1 MAEGIKISEMEQI
14 ATLEDGCCF
23 PVVSNGVNK
32 KITQKNLYKLM
43 TSFLDKNKTN
53 YIQTTME
60 DLELSGTNDVSV
72 LWQKIYNKYGT
83 NGVIKFEWNE
93 PKKGFI
99 KINDTTIANLGGILI
114 YTCNAPN
121 LSWVNFSA
129 LFISCYTDE
138 VYKIECFTNVNPTKY
153 HSTCTRLL
161 NLSDRN
167 ELLNNDKSQTNRI
180 QSLEDN
186 SHNKTNLIYKY
197 FGSSSTEKYITV
209 TSQQLFGDVEVH
221 CGYSGKWIFTPVGN
235 PLYISG
241 TLPNNRLGEFKNA
254 GLTGWAWS
262 DDYKTLYLRVK
273 NYPIA
278 VSVLGMN
285 GGLVSISDWSTSAP
299 SGITFKTDV
308 FDVYSNFVSLQSQ
321 ITNNDND
328 IASLQNQITSND
340 DDISYVRELFAN
352 YNTITDWFSGE
363 NINKYINRIPIYIS
377 VENFKANSS
386 KKFCLNLNS
395 NTYEIINWT
404 NNYNVSFTV
413 ENNKWWIVFPSEF
426 TTNKDIYMY
435 AEYIRI
441 GG

>member
-93 PKKGFI
+93 SKKGFI

-138 VYKIECFTNVNPTKY
+138 VYKIECFTNDNPTKY

-197 FGSSSTEKYITV
+197 FGSSGTEKYITV
-209 TSQQLFGDVEVH
+209 TSQQLFGGVEVH

-241 TLPNNRLGEFKNA
+241 TLPNDRLGEFKNA

-321 ITNNDND
+321 I
-328 IASLQNQITSND
+328 
-340 DDISYVRELFAN
+340 
-352 YNTITDWFSGE
+352 NTIKKPDGIEIFRMGINESTSSWESYTTTE
-363 NINKYINRIPIYIS
+363 NGITYYWKTKSFKVNGTVINTCITQGYARENVIPNNVNPNGYKYNSDTIIIDIN
-377 VENFKANSS
+377 
-386 KKFCLNLNS
+386 LGNS
-395 NTYEIINWT
+395 NQDVICKGYI
-404 NNYNVSFTV
+404 
-413 ENNKWWIVFPSEF
+413 
-426 TTNKDIYMY
+426 
-435 AEYIRI
+435 EYV
-441 GG
+441 